1 MFFSLYSY
9 TYTNMFGGGD
19 PILCTSPLL
28 MEGGQFPPFEPG
40 GMGENN
46 VPPIPIPDLNRPEW
60 ELALDLPDDEPAPE
74 ALVDH
79 TKEECKILFNIG
91 KRCTLPEAYIRK
103 QLKPL
108 KLDAAT
114 VGFLKRLLAKVRD
127 LQMEHYNR
135 GNHIKLTF
143 KTQSDKDRLYSI
155 MWDKSF

>member
-1 MFFSLYSY
+1 
-9 TYTNMFGGGD
+9 
-19 PILCTSPLL
+19 

-46 VPPIPIPDLNRPEW
+46 VPQLPIPDLNRPEW
-60 ELALDLPDDEPAPE
+60 ELALDLPDTEPAPE

-91 KRCTLPEAYIRK
+91 KRCTLPEEYIRK

-108 KLDAAT
+108 NLDKAT
-114 VGFLKRLLAKVRD
+114 VGFMRSLLARVKD

-135 GNHIKLTF
+135 GNHIKFPF
-143 KTQSDKDRLYSI
+143 KTQSDKNRLYSI
-155 MWDKSF
+155 MWDNLM